1 MKIGMDI
8 GGSTI
13 RIAIVKGDRT
23 LFHSKEYPANINSN
37 RFVLE
42 EIKEE
47 ISKLATENVE
57 IIGCAAAGG
66 MEELTKNLFKNILS
80 RFSKNVFIFPDISVA
95 YFAVF
100 GHGNGILALSG
111 TGSVVYGKNGVKETV
126 IGGLGY
132 ILGDEGSGFWIGKEF
147 LKNAL
152 YEMQKGEKGT
162 YANLAEKYF
171 LKDNVHAIIE
181 KVYGENP
188 QFELSKFGRF
198 AIENAGSDEI
208 IKHGAEM
215 LAEDAITAAKVL
227 NFRNKVP
234 VSVSGG
240 VFSHSE
246 YFSNVFFNRFGKTFE
261 YKIQE
266 ANYPM
271 EIAAI
276 KLAEEKNAE

>member
-37 RFVLE
+37 RFVLK
-42 EIKEE
+42 EIGEE
-47 ISKLATENVE
+47 ISKLATEEVE
-57 IIGCAAAGG
+57 IIGCAVAGG
-66 MEELTKNLFKNILS
+66 MEERTKNLFKNVLS

-111 TGSVVYGKNGVKETV
+111 TGSVVYGKHGEKEAV

-162 YANLAEKYF
+162 YANLAKEYF

-181 KVYGENP
+181 KIYDENP
-188 QFELSKFGRF
+188 QSTLSKFGKF
-198 AIENAGSDEI
+198 AMEKISSDEI
-208 IKHGAEM
+208 INLGAKI
-215 LAEDAITAAKVL
+215 LAEDAITAAKLL
-227 NFRNKVP
+227 NFRNEVP

-246 YFSNVFFNRFGKTFE
+246 YFYNKFFSYFGKTFE
-261 YKIQE
+261 YKVQE
-266 ANYPM
+266 ANYPT